1 MSNSLVSIIVV
12 SYGAKNYLQDCL
24 NSIKAQTYPEPETV
38 VINNSPEENLFYCA
52 SLNKGIK
59 SSRGEFL
66 LCLNDDVVLDKDFIS
81 RAIKGFL
88 VDKRIG
94 SVSGKILRKDK
105 TTLDSTGLFLSI
117 FRGARERGY
126 GRPDRG
132 QFDKA
137 GFIFGVNGAVAF
149 YRRQM
154 LEDIR
159 EGENYFDPRFRMF
172 YEDLDVAWRAQR
184 KSWKAYYVPDALAFH
199 ARGASF
205 RPDSA
210 QGKPFARRYLNDEL
224 LCDLIKNRYLT
235 VLKNEHIF
243 SLCLHL
249 IPMVLY
255 DICAWGYILLFRPKI
270 IKLFFRKVM
279 TLQPL

>member
-1 MSNSLVSIIVV
+1 MNDALVSIIVV
-12 SYGAKNYLQDCL
+12 SCGAKGYLKDCL
-24 NSIKAQTYPEPETV
+24 DSIKAQTYPQLETI
-38 VINNSPEENLFYCA
+38 VIENSLSENLFYCA

-81 RAIKGFL
+81 QAIKGFSL
-88 VDKRIG
+88 DKRIG

-117 FRGARERGY
+117 WSTATERGY
-126 GRPDRG
+126 GKLDRG

-154 LEDIR
+154 LEDIK
-159 EGENYFDPRFRMF
+159 EGSHYFDPRFRMF
-172 YEDLDVAWRAQR
+172 YEDLDVAWRAKR
-184 KSWKAYYVPDALAFH
+184 RGWKAYYLPSALAFH

-205 RPDSA
+205 RPSSA
-210 QGKPFARRYLNDEL
+210 QGKPIARRYLNDEL

-235 VLKNEHIF
+235 VLKNERLF
-243 SLCLHL
+243 GLALRF

-255 DICAWGYILLFRPKI
+255 DICAWGYVLLFRPKA
-270 IKLFFRKVM
+270 IKIFFRKVM